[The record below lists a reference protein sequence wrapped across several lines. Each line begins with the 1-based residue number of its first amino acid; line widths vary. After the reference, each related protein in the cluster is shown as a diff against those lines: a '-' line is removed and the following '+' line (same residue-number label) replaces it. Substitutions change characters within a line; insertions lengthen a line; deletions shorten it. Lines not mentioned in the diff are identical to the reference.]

1 MKNKILVIVLFLGF
15 IAKAETKAIPYTLE
29 DRDRLLRVEENI
41 KTLNVRFDDLNSK
54 IDKRFEDMISRF
66 DSKFDSLDSR
76 FESIQKQIDF
86 SNNLML
92 TLIAGLLGTVIYM
105 WWDRRAANAPL
116 KDAIEDESKKTKNL
130 IKALKEYSDSHPELK
145 TIFDRAAIL

>member
-1 MKNKILVIVLFLGF
+1 MKNKITVIVFFLGF
-15 IAKAETKAIPYTLE
+15 IAQAETKEIPYTLD
-29 DRDRLLRVEENI
+29 DRDRMIRLESKVEEGFKAI
-41 KTLNVRFDDLNSK
+41 DAKFDAINAKFDAQNAK
-54 IDKRFEDMISRF
+54 FDAQNSRF
-66 DSKFDSLDSR
+66 D
-76 FESIQKQIDF
+76 SIQKQIDF

>member
-1 MKNKILVIVLFLGF
+1 MKVKIISIILFLSF
-15 IAKAETKAIPYTLE
+15 ISKAETKEIPYTLD
-29 DRDRLLRVEENI
+29 DRDRLLRVEESI
-41 KTLNVRFDDLNSK
+41 QTLNIRFDDLNSK
-54 IDKRFEDMISRF
+54 FDSRF
-66 DSKFDSLDSR
+66 D
-76 FESIQKQIDF
+76 SIQKQIDF

>member
-15 IAKAETKAIPYTLE
+15 IAKAETKEIPYTLD
-29 DRDRLLRVEENI
+29 DRDR
-41 KTLNVRFDDLNSK
+41 
-54 IDKRFEDMISRF
+54 MIRLEVKV
-66 DSKFDSLDSR
+66 DALDSR